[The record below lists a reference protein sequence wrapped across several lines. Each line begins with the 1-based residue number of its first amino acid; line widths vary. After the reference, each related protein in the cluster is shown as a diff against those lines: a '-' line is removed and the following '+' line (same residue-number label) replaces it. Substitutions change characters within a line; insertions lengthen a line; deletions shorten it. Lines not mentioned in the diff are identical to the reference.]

1 MNDLVAELLLRLVKP
16 LIAAVLGAL
25 IYWVAT
31 GPGGEPGSISL
42 ALLAWLSAAAGVL
55 LVENNI
61 L

>member
-1 MNDLVAELLLRLVKP
+1 MSNLINELLLRLVKP
-16 LIAAVLGAL
+16 LIALVIGAL

-31 GPGGEPGSISL
+31 GPLGTPGSVSL
-42 ALLAWLSAAAGVL
+42 ALLCWLSATAFIL

>member
-1 MNDLVAELLLRLVKP
+1 LSNLINELILRLVKP
-16 LIAAVLGAL
+16 AIAAILAAL

-31 GPGGEPGSISL
+31 GPLGSPGSVSL
-42 ALLAWLSAAAGVL
+42 ALLAWLSATGFIL